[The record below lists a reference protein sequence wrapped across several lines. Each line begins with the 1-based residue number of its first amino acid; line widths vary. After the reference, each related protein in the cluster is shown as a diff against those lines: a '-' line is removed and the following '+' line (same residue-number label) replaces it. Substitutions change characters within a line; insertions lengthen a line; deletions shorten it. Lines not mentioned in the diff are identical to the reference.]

1 MKRQRYYMC
10 QKKNNQNEFYIFKD
24 MGYIVYKI
32 GTNKTGHCEKKIVI
46 KEDSY
51 GKGIST
57 FEICV
62 WL

>member
-32 GTNKTGHCEKKIVI
+32 GTNKTGHCEKK
-46 KEDSY
+46 
-51 GKGIST
+51 
-57 FEICV
+57 
-62 WL
+62 